1 MKRTSVM
8 LLSFAVI
15 ALIVIFSNQSES
27 SASNALPSWSV
38 TVHYEFGTGLVP
50 DAQVYIKKDGNNQF
64 NSPQTTNGNGFT
76 YLTNGGSSFP
86 DGTYQVSATKFG
98 FGPGTPVT
106 VVISGG
112 APVGFQGW
120 NLVDICL

>member
-1 MKRTSVM
+1 M

-15 ALIVIFSNQSES
+15 ALIVIFSNQSKS

-86 DGTYQVSATKFG
+86 NGTYQVSATKFG

-112 APVGFQGW
+112 VPTNPVTNVNIGTPE
-120 NLVDICL
+120 